1 MPLFSINDNLIKNNV
16 STVNFMNKLEH
27 DREECIG
34 CGACVA
40 IHPEG
45 WEMAE
50 DGKSDINNSTLR
62 EDGWE
67 EKTVDD
73 ADFELHKEAAESCPV
88 NCIHLTKDEKKVV

>member
-1 MPLFSINDNLIKNNV
+1 
-16 STVNFMNKLEH
+16 MNSKLEH

-40 IHPEG
+40 IHPDG

-50 DGKSDINNSTLR
+50 DGKSDIIGSKMR

-67 EKTVDD
+67 EKTLENEE
-73 ADFELHKEAAESCPV
+73 DFELHKEAAESCPV
-88 NCIHLTKDEKKVV
+88 NCIHLTKDEKKLI

>member
-1 MPLFSINDNLIKNNV
+1 MA
-16 STVNFMNKLEH
+16 KLEH

-45 WEMAE
+45 WEMAD
-50 DGKSDINNSTLR
+50 DGKSDITNSKMR

-67 EKTVDD
+67 EKTLESEE
-73 ADFELHKEAAESCPV
+73 DFELHKEAAESCPV
-88 NCIHLTKDEKKVV
+88 NCIHLEKDGKKII